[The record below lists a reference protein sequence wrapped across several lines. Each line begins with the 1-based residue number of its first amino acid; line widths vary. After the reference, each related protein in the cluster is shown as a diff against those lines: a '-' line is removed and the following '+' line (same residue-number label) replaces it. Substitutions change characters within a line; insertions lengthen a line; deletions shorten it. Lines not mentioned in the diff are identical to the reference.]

1 MDLVEAI
8 EKLKKKDN
16 EAFEYIYNYTK
27 SSVYGIIINIVK
39 SRDVTEDLMQDT
51 YIQVVKSI
59 NSYNSDYK
67 FSSWVIMIARNKA
80 IDYYRK
86 NKKEMLIDITES
98 EYLFPNVKS
107 DVTNELNA
115 NYYLSLLDDDEREV
129 VILYA
134 MENYKHKEIAKILN
148 KPVGTITWLY
158 NKAMKKMRDN
168 MKEEKLWK
176 IKRY

>member
-86 NKKEMLIDITES
+86 KRKEMLIDITES
-98 EYLFPNVKS
+98 EYLFPNVKVMLQMS
-107 DVTNELNA
+107 
-115 NYYLSLLDDDEREV
+115 
-129 VILYA
+129 
-134 MENYKHKEIAKILN
+134 
-148 KPVGTITWLY
+148 
-158 NKAMKKMRDN
+158 
-168 MKEEKLWK
+168 
-176 IKRY
+176 